1 MPASSN
7 KKHGLGRSFDSLIP
21 TDLLDESFDPTALQ
35 DQKVSE
41 LRQIKLGEIQTN
53 PDQPRKKFDEKEL
66 KELADSIAEYGV
78 LQPIIVTP
86 HGNGYQIV
94 AGERRYQS
102 AKMAGLEKIPALV
115 RTLSDQHHLEI
126 SLIENLQRQ
135 DLNVIEVATAYL
147 KLHDQFNMT
156 LDEIATR
163 VSVGSSSTVSNKLR
177 LLKLP
182 KFVIDSIVKGDLSEG
197 QTRPLVGLDEE
208 IVKKVVPRIIK
219 ESWSARRVEQ
229 FTVDL
234 KKNREQVEMPVDK
247 QIKEQPYGV
256 QLKQFKK
263 YLKADV
269 AIHTTTK
276 GSGRIT
282 IKFKN
287 EKDFERLQH
296 LLS

>member
-1 MPASSN
+1 MPVSKN
-7 KKHGLGRSFDSLIP
+7 KKHGLGRSFGSLIP

-41 LRQIKLGEIQTN
+41 LRQIKLTEIVTN

-66 KELADSIAEYGV
+66 EDLSSSIAEHGV

-86 HGNGYQIV
+86 YKGGYQVV
-94 AGERRYQS
+94 AGERRYH
-102 AKMAGLEKIPALV
+102 AAEMAGLDKVPALV

-147 KLHDQFNMT
+147 KLHEQFNMT
-156 LDEIATR
+156 LEDIAHR
-163 VSVGSSSTVSNKLR
+163 VSIGSTSAVSNKLR
-177 LLKLP
+177 LLRLP
-182 KFVIDSIVKGDLSEG
+182 KFVIDLIVKGDLSEG
-197 QTRPLVGLDEE
+197 QTRPLVGLDEA
-208 IVKKVVPRIIK
+208 IVKKIVPRIIK

-234 KKNREQVEMPVDK
+234 KKNREKPEMPVEK
-247 QIKEQPYGV
+247 QIKEQPYKK
-256 QLKQFKK
+256 QLKQFKN
-263 YLKADV
+263 YLKTDV
-269 AIHTTTK
+269 SIHTTTK

-287 EKDFERLQH
+287 EKDFERLQK